1 MRRCLAISLAIG
13 LISSTPGWGAT
24 VYMAPGASGSCTAA
38 SPCGSMNAAYQAAGL
53 GDVVLMSAG
62 NYGGQTLSPR
72 SLPGADSVRPS
83 GEEITFRPQPGA
95 GVSVD
100 GLILGASRS
109 APVEHVTFEDLTF
122 TDWVA
127 TRSGVDVHF
136 LRTSHR
142 AQLHANWVE
151 YLSYEQSEVGP
162 FTDDTGDGLQFNQ
175 IDGRAGHHILVE
187 GLRIHDVHPN
197 NSAAHPD
204 AVQWY
209 GPYHQVTFRANR
221 LWNNDNINLRG
232 DGEMQDYVVENNFF
246 GDARDPVVPRYYTA
260 QIQGNGAV
268 IRYNS
273 FDGALQPSGTN
284 ERSGQVWE
292 GNIMTWSTCSVTG
305 DDSTV
310 RFNVFVGGNT
320 CGSNY
325 KRVSDPGWVDGAAGD
340 PRLRADSPAIGAG
353 NPNSF
358 PPTDFQGQARPGDG
372 APDAGADEYD
382 ASTVLSNGSPVVGLR
397 KPLTVRGLRVKRV
410 RRGRRVLLLRLS
422 EPARVSGTLSRRRG
436 SHYRVVRRLKPRRL
450 AAGLVRI
457 RLGRPPKGRYKLRI
471 KAVASGSNRAS
482 ATIRFRVRRR

>member
-1 MRRCLAISLAIG
+1 MRRCVALSLAIG
-13 LISSTPGWGAT
+13 LICCTPAWGAT
-24 VYMAPGASGSCTAA
+24 LYVAPGASGSCTAA
-38 SPCGSMNAAYQAAGL
+38 SPCGSMNAAYRAAQL
-53 GDVVLMSAG
+53 GDTVLMAG
-62 NYGGQTLSPR
+62 GTYGEQNLSPR
-72 SLPGADSVRPS
+72 SLPGTDSVRPS
-83 GEEITFRPQPGA
+83 GEEITFRPRPGA
-95 GVSVD
+95 SVSVD
-100 GLILGASRS
+100 GLILGGSRS
-109 APVEHVTFEDLTF
+109 APVEHVLFEDLTF

-127 TRSGVDVHF
+127 TRSGADVHF
-136 LRTSHR
+136 LRTTHR

-151 YLSYEQSEVGP
+151 YLSYQGSEVGP

-268 IRYNS
+268 VRYNS
-273 FDGALQPSGTN
+273 FDGALQPSGSN
-284 ERSGQVWE
+284 ERSGQIWE
-292 GNIMTWSTCSVTG
+292 GNIMTWSTCSVAG

-310 RFNVFVGGNT
+310 RYNVFVGGNA
-320 CGSNY
+320 CGTNRR
-325 KRVSDPGWVDGAAGD
+325 RVRESGWVDSAGGD
-340 PRLRADSPAIGAG
+340 PRLRAGSPAIGAG

-358 PPTDFQGQARPGDG
+358 PPTDFHGQARPGDG

-382 ASTVLSNGSPVVGLR
+382 GS
-397 KPLTVRGLRVKRV
+397 TVRGTEP
-410 RRGRRVLLLRLS
+410 RGRRKALRVRGLTITRARRGLVLRLRLS
-422 EPARVSGTLSRRRG
+422 ERARVTGTISRRRG
-436 SHYRVVRRLKPRRL
+436 TKYRKVRRLAARRL
-450 AAGLVRI
+450 AAGAVRI
-457 RLGRPPKGRYKLRI
+457 RLGRLPKGRYRLRL
-471 KAVASGSNRAS
+471 KAVASGSDHAS
-482 ATIRFRVRRR
+482 ATVRFRVRRR

>member
-1 MRRCLAISLAIG
+1 MRRCLALSLAIG
-13 LISSTPGWGAT
+13 LISSTPAWGAT
-24 VYMAPGASGSCTAA
+24 LHMSPGASGSCTAG
-38 SPCGSMNAAYQAAGL
+38 SPCGSMNAAYKAAGL
-53 GDVVLMSAG
+53 GDVVLMAGG

-72 SLPGADSVRPS
+72 SLPGKDSLRPS

-95 GVSVD
+95 SVSVD
-100 GLILGASRS
+100 GLILGSSRS

-127 TRSGVDVHF
+127 TRSGADVHF
-136 LRTSHR
+136 VRTRHR

-151 YLSYEQSEVGP
+151 YLSYQNSEVGP
-162 FTDDTGDGLQFNQ
+162 FSDDTGDGLQFNQ
-175 IDGRAGHHILVE
+175 IDGRAGDHILVE

-232 DGEMQDYVVENNFF
+232 DGEMQDYIVENNFF

-260 QIQGNGAV
+260 QIQGNGAI

-273 FDGALQPSGTN
+273 FDGALQPSGSN
-284 ERSGQVWE
+284 ERSGQIWE
-292 GNIMTWSTCSVTG
+292 GNIMTWSTCDVTG
-305 DDSTV
+305 GDSTV
-310 RFNVFVGGNT
+310 RFNVFVGGNA
-320 CGSNY
+320 CGSNR
-325 KRVSDPGWVDGAAGD
+325 KRVGDPAWVDAAAGD
-340 PRLRADSPAIGAG
+340 PRLRRGSPAIGAG

-382 ASTVLSNGSPVVGLR
+382 ASVGPVVGLR
-397 KPLTVRGLRVKRV
+397 KRLTARGLRVTRV
-410 RRGRRVLLLRLS
+410 RRGRRVALLRLS
-422 EPARVSGTLSRRRG
+422 QPSRVGGTLSRRRG
-436 SHYRVVRRLKPRRL
+436 GSYRVVRRLKSRRL
-450 AAGLVRI
+450 AAGPVRI
-457 RLGRPPKGRYKLRI
+457 RLGRLSRGRYKLRI
-471 KAVASGSNRAS
+471 TAVASGSNRAS